1 MVIRLTLL
9 FRVVAVGR
17 LILKLIG
24 ESWLEI
30 PVRMAEP
37 QSLNI
42 RTDIKFSRNKTRV
55 GCSFFKKIFGG
66 VIAILYESTL
76 PLLPHACK
84 SSIYIPALLV
94 ASRGRGETF
103 RFQLRTEISAGRC
116 WVFAEN
122 FLAPPVVS
130 TAVGEIWA
138 KMDLIELIL
147 WLKEYSREP
156 DEAEGIWRVDEE

>member
-76 PLLPHACK
+76 LPHVKVPYTYPLC
-84 SSIYIPALLV
+84 
-94 ASRGRGETF
+94 
-103 RFQLRTEISAGRC
+103 
-116 WVFAEN
+116 
-122 FLAPPVVS
+122 
-130 TAVGEIWA
+130 
-138 KMDLIELIL
+138 
-147 WLKEYSREP
+147 
-156 DEAEGIWRVDEE
+156 

>member
-42 RTDIKFSRNKTRV
+42 RTDINFPGTRPESVVPSSRK
-55 GCSFFKKIFGG
+55 
-66 VIAILYESTL
+66 Y
-76 PLLPHACK
+76 
-84 SSIYIPALLV
+84 
-94 ASRGRGETF
+94 
-103 RFQLRTEISAGRC
+103 SAG
-116 WVFAEN
+116 
-122 FLAPPVVS
+122 
-130 TAVGEIWA
+130 
-138 KMDLIELIL
+138 
-147 WLKEYSREP
+147 
-156 DEAEGIWRVDEE
+156 

>member
-1 MVIRLTLL
+1 
-9 FRVVAVGR
+9 
-17 LILKLIG
+17 
-24 ESWLEI
+24 
-30 PVRMAEP
+30 
-37 QSLNI
+37 
-42 RTDIKFSRNKTRV
+42 
-55 GCSFFKKIFGG
+55 

-84 SSIYIPALLV
+84 SSIYIPFV
-94 ASRGRGETF
+94 SCVKRTRGKHFLPIANWKFPLDAVGSLPKTF
-103 RFQLRTEISAGRC
+103 L
-116 WVFAEN
+116 
-122 FLAPPVVS
+122 PPVVS